1 ISFRQKQDWHDPHA
15 SSWNHC
21 ADSVALSR
29 RRREEAVEIARR
41 AERHAA
47 SLVVMRVREFG
58 HFLFARDTMF
68 SGYGLNARAS
78 DHIVT
83 ATQDVA
89 FKTFMAN
96 QISAVMHH
104 FYQLTFRLLR

>member
-1 ISFRQKQDWHDPHA
+1 
-15 SSWNHC
+15 
-21 ADSVALSR
+21 
-29 RRREEAVEIARR
+29 
-41 AERHAA
+41 
-47 SLVVMRVREFG
+47 
-58 HFLFARDTMF
+58 MF

-89 FKTFMAN
+89 LKTFMAN